1 MIVKEKQ
8 VLLRA
13 GIILLI
19 LLSVYFFLKL
29 RELWNPLWLMAEAI
43 FIPFIVSAFI
53 TYLLHPI
60 IERIHRTGLPR
71 SVSIFIIYILFFGSI
86 GYGFYRGIPVLIKQ
100 LMELSG
106 NIPQLMGIY
115 EKWLTMIR
123 DHTDHWP
130 DGIHDRIE
138 GLVAK
143 AEEWL
148 AQLIDRLIESIQA
161 LFNYMVILTLI
172 PFLVFY
178 MLRDVDQIKKT
189 AWYLTPKRWRMQAKE
204 FIRDADHSLG
214 DYIRGQFFV
223 CVIIGLLAFIGFFF
237 FKVQYAL
244 ILGLIIGVTNVIPY
258 FGPIIGAI
266 PALIIAASMG
276 TNTVIVVVILI
287 MVLQFIEAN
296 ILGPFIVGR
305 SLHMHP
311 IIIMLALAAGG
322 ELGGVL
328 GLILAVPVTAILKVV
343 VEHGI
348 RVIRQH

>member
-1 MIVKEKQ
+1 MKEKT
-8 VLLRA
+8 VLFRA

-19 LLSVYFFLKL
+19 LLSCYFFLKL
-29 RELWNPLWLMAEAI
+29 RELWNPIWIMIEAI
-43 FIPFIVSAFI
+43 FIPFIISAFI

-60 IERIHRTGLPR
+60 VERLHKTGLPR
-71 SVSIFIIYILFFGSI
+71 AVSIFIIYILFFGSI
-86 GYGFYRGIPVLIKQ
+86 GYGFYRGIPILIAQ
-100 LMELSG
+100 LMDLSG
-106 NIPQLMGIY
+106 NIPQLMGLY

-138 GLVAK
+138 GLMLR
-143 AEEWL
+143 AEGWL

-161 LFNYMVILTLI
+161 LLNYMVIITLI

-178 MLRDVDQIKKT
+178 MLRDVEDVKRT
-189 AWYLTPKRWRMQAKE
+189 AWYLTPKKWRQQAKE

-223 CVIIGLLAFIGFFF
+223 CVIIGFLAFLGFFF
-237 FKVQYAL
+237 FKVKYAL

-258 FGPIIGAI
+258 FGPIIGVI

-276 TNTVIVVVILI
+276 VNTVITVVILS
-287 MVLQFIEAN
+287 MSLQFIEAN

-322 ELGGVL
+322 EIAGVL
-328 GLILAVPVTAILKVV
+328 GLILAVPVTAVLKVFI
-343 VEHGI
+343 EHGI
-348 RVIRQH
+348 RVIRQD